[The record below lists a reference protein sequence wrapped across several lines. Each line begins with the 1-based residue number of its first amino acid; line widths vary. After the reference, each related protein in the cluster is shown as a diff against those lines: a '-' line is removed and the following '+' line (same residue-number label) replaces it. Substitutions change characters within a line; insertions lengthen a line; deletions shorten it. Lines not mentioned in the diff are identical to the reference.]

1 MIPQGLELPE
11 GRSVYLNMN
20 TDALFDS
27 GYLPTVQ
34 PSRALA
40 SVRVERLVDRLHT
53 PEQSLAFL
61 LRFLGLRIGPLQAI
75 PVWLEFCAQA
85 CDAKHPLVADGLRAA
100 AQTERLH
107 QLLLLEDLRELFD
120 LVGHSQARA
129 LLRDTDDPRITRHS
143 AIRGLVPTRS
153 EPLVVIGIDLELAEL
168 GRELGPALLE
178 VCRDQLGPDVD
189 GCRFIRARTEN
200 AEQRTPARISCLAGV
215 LRQYSARAHDWA
227 KVAADVTQ
235 SYLGA
240 LEACADAKGARMGL
254 NPSARA

>member
-1 MIPQGLELPE
+1 
-11 GRSVYLNMN
+11 MN
-20 TDALFDS
+20 TDSLFDS
-27 GYLPTVQ
+27 GYLPAVQ
-34 PSRALA
+34 SSRALA
-40 SVRVERLVDRLHT
+40 AVRVELLVDRLDT
-53 PEQSLAFL
+53 AEVTLAFL
-61 LRFLGLRIGPLQAI
+61 LRFLGLRVGPLQAI
-75 PVWLEFCAQA
+75 PLWLEFCAQT
-85 CDAKHPLVADGLRAA
+85 CDAKHPQVADGLRAA

-120 LVGHSQARA
+120 LVGHARA
-129 LLRDTDDPRITRHS
+129 QALLTDTDDPRIARHS

-178 VCRDQLGPDVD
+178 VCREQLGPDVD

-200 AEQRTPARISCLAGV
+200 AEQRTPARVSCLAGV
-215 LRQYSARAHDWA
+215 LRQYGARGRDWA

-240 LEACADAKGARMGL
+240 LEACAEPRHAVRGARSQPAFRMQ
-254 NPSARA
+254 A